1 MLRSKLFYLFFAILS
16 LSFGLN
22 QLWAD
27 EGLHFTRQ
35 NLKVNGEI
43 VSKIYEDLN
52 GDSLVDFIVF
62 YSEGEDENSKR
73 MVGFFEQQ
81 KGSGFDSIPNQTFEL
96 NKKASIVDLADINKD
111 NKKELLFLAD
121 DGVYYYSLNGDS
133 FNKEPSLLFSTNS
146 FLPSSEENIAIWDFC
161 PDFQD
166 KGQMVIVPQKRG
178 FEIWTRKEQG
188 EFVRQDKLG
197 FKPDISLSSSPG
209 ELNQKRGLIHFS
221 YGIPGLIFTDYNK
234 DGKEDILIL
243 KEDKIYVFLSKEDGS
258 FGEQADKVLTLKP
271 KDKKEENIDFKIE
284 DINGDGIIDLAVN
297 QSGGD
302 LEKGFKS
309 KTSIYLGKEG
319 EGLNLDSPHQV
330 ISSEKEQSSLELYD
344 LNKDGK
350 KEMIVSGAG
359 FNIGSM
365 IKILLTKSVKL
376 DFDVRSLGKNDIY
389 PDQPNRKIKLN
400 IKVSFGSSDED
411 NLAID
416 PSGDFNGDGLNDLF
430 FAGGDNMLK
439 FFLGRKG
446 DFFADKPQY
455 EMGIEIPTGNC
466 KIIDLN
472 NDNKSDIVFSFGE
485 KKKDLK
491 GKMVILFSKR

>member
-1 MLRSKLFYLFFAILS
+1 MLRNKLLYLFFVILF
-16 LSFGLN
+16 LLFGLT
-22 QLWAD
+22 QLWAV
-27 EGLHFTRQ
+27 EGSIFTRQ
-35 NLKVNGEI
+35 NLKVDG
-43 VSKIYEDLN
+43 KIIGKTYEDLD
-52 GDSLVDFIVF
+52 GDSLVDFLVF
-62 YSEGEDENSKR
+62 YLEGENENSKR
-73 MVGFFEQQ
+73 MVGFFRQQ
-81 KGSGFDSIPNQTFEL
+81 KGSGFDTIPHQTFEL
-96 NKKASIVDLADINKD
+96 NRKASVVDLADINKD
-111 NKKELLFLAD
+111 NRKELLFLAD
-121 DGVYYYSLNGDS
+121 DGIYYYFLNGES
-133 FNKEPSLLFSTNS
+133 FNKEPSLLFSTTS
-146 FLPSSEENIAIWDFC
+146 FLPSSEENIVVWDFC
-161 PDFQD
+161 PDFENRSQL
-166 KGQMVIVPQKRG
+166 VIVPQRRG
-178 FEIWTRKEQG
+178 FEIWTRKDQG

-197 FKPDISLSSSPG
+197 FKPDISLSTNP
-209 ELNQKRGLIHFS
+209 EEFNQKRGSIHFS

-234 DGKEDILIL
+234 DSKEDIVIL

-258 FGEQADKVLTLKP
+258 FGEQADKALTLKP

-309 KTSIYLGKEG
+309 KISIYMGKEG

-350 KEMIVSGAG
+350 KEMIVSGTG
-359 FNIGSM
+359 FNIGSV
-365 IKILLTKSVKL
+365 IKILLAKSVKL
-376 DFDVRSLGKNDIY
+376 DLDIRSLGKNDIY

-400 IKVSFGSSDED
+400 FKVSFGSSDED
-411 NLAID
+411 NLSMD

-455 EMGIEIPTGNC
+455 EMGIEIPAGNC

-472 NDNKSDIVFSFGE
+472 DDNRSDIVFSFPQKE
-485 KKKDLK
+485 DLK
-491 GKMVILFSKR
+491 NKMVILFSKM

>member
-1 MLRSKLFYLFFAILS
+1 
-16 LSFGLN
+16 
-22 QLWAD
+22 
-27 EGLHFTRQ
+27 
-35 NLKVNGEI
+35 
-43 VSKIYEDLN
+43 
-52 GDSLVDFIVF
+52 
-62 YSEGEDENSKR
+62 
-73 MVGFFEQQ
+73 
-81 KGSGFDSIPNQTFEL
+81 
-96 NKKASIVDLADINKD
+96 
-111 NKKELLFLAD
+111 
-121 DGVYYYSLNGDS
+121 
-133 FNKEPSLLFSTNS
+133 
-146 FLPSSEENIAIWDFC
+146 
-161 PDFQD
+161 
-166 KGQMVIVPQKRG
+166 
-178 FEIWTRKEQG
+178 
-188 EFVRQDKLG
+188 
-197 FKPDISLSSSPG
+197 
-209 ELNQKRGLIHFS
+209 
-221 YGIPGLIFTDYNK
+221 
-234 DGKEDILIL
+234 
-243 KEDKIYVFLSKEDGS
+243 
-258 FGEQADKVLTLKP
+258 VLTLKP
-271 KDKKEENIDFKIE
+271 KDKEEENIDFKIE

-309 KTSIYLGKEG
+309 KISIYLGKEG

-330 ISSEKEQSSLELYD
+330 ISSEKEQSSVELYD

-365 IKILLTKSVKL
+365 IKILLAKSVKL

-411 NLAID
+411 NLAMD

-455 EMGIEIPTGNC
+455 ELGIEIPAGNC

-472 NDNKSDIVFSFGE
+472 NDNRSDIVFSFGE
-485 KKKDLK
+485 KKELK
-491 GKMVILFSKR
+491 GKMVILFSKM